1 MRHKDFSGF
10 ARAATAAA
18 LLALSAA
25 AIGCGSPSST
35 GPAEPPGP
43 DLTSIG
49 GALVALEESY
59 GLRIAEDALSLLSA
73 QYRFFPVRPDSI
85 PFLTSGQMSWDYAQE
100 TELLNLLLV
109 EERTSWIDQVLLEIK
124 TKQIIYDEDSTHV
137 TVEADVQL
145 ELLIGTTDLV
155 QSRSLM
161 MLFYERDQAGNYI
174 LVEEREALALNPDTM
189 LPYRELTVGELRA
202 DVLED
207 RGN

>member
-1 MRHKDFSGF
+1 MFGNDLVLDFHDLLRELINNVAPPLFTVLEGVEEISVDEDAMVAVLEERRVSPLGNEYAERGQINFF
-10 ARAATAAA
+10 ARYAI
-18 LLALSAA
+18 LLEDDERLL
-25 AIGCGSPSST
+25 
-35 GPAEPPGP
+35 E
-43 DLTSIG
+43 DLRRG
-49 GALVALEESY
+49 VLE
-59 GLRIAEDALSLLSA
+59 R
-73 QYRFFPVRPDSI
+73 V
-85 PFLTSGQMSWDYAQE
+85 QM
-100 TELLNLLLV
+100 LV

-124 TKQIIYDEDSTHV
+124 TQQIIYDEDSTHV
-137 TVEADVQL
+137 TVVADVQL

-207 RGN
+207 RGGN